1 MGVAELLQKRKAALA
16 LKNQEDGDAYRLS
29 YQLHQNTIKL
39 DSGII
44 YEILEQGSGIK
55 PLVTDR
61 ILCHYHGTTVS
72 GEVFD
77 SSVLRNQPA
86 TFSLVK
92 LIKAWQQVIP
102 LIDVGTKFRMV
113 VPPEMAYRDQQLT
126 KEIGPNS
133 TLIFEIT
140 LLDIV
145 L

>member
-1 MGVAELLQKRKAALA
+1 MGVAELLQKRKEALA
-16 LKNQEDGDAYRLS
+16 LKNQNEGDAYRLS
-29 YQLHQNTIKL
+29 YRQIQNTIVL
-39 DSGII
+39 DSGVI
-44 YEILEQGSGIK
+44 YEIIVRGSGDK
-55 PLVTDR
+55 PLLTDR
-61 ILCHYHGTTVS
+61 ILCHYHGTNVS

-77 SSVLRNQPA
+77 SSVARKRPA
-86 TFSLVK
+86 TFALVK

-102 LIDVGTKFRMV
+102 LIEVGTTFRMV

-145 L
+145 R